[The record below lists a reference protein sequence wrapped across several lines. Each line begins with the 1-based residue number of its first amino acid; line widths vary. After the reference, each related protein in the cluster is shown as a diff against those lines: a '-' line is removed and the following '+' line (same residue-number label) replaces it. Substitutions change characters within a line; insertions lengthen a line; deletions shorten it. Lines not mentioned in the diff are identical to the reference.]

1 MPGKKTAPADSAS
14 GSKPPAPQRSIAEI
28 EAEIVTTRENLV
40 QNVEQLQVAVKE
52 TFDPKR
58 IVTVQVTKVRSFYI
72 DEYGGVRP
80 ERVVV
85 TVGVVVS
92 VVVARRLVRRM
103 FSRGN

>member
-1 MPGKKTAPADSAS
+1 MATDKTDASQPAPA
-14 GSKPPAPQRSIAEI
+14 RSIAEI
-28 EAEIVTTRENLV
+28 EADIEETRTRLI
-40 QNVEQLQVAVKE
+40 QNVDQLQVTVKE

-58 IVTVQVTKVRSFYI
+58 IVAVQVERVRSFYI

-92 VVVARRLVRRM
+92 VVVVRG
-103 FSRGN
+103 FFKRGKKNK